1 MKKRNGFA
9 RLFLCTVLGIVL
21 ILQGCGQQEEFK
33 KIYALNKEL
42 GLPVRIADIGIT
54 EEQFF
59 ETMDRIPQMS
69 DIRHYPYAVTKEM
82 LMKAYEMI
90 EQLSV

>member
-33 KIYALNKEL
+33 KREIK
-42 GLPVRIADIGIT
+42 I
-54 EEQFF
+54 EEKTPEDQSKPKIKYL
-59 ETMDRIPQMS
+59 T
-69 DIRHYPYAVTKEM
+69 DIRILSAGTIVEKEQIKSSKTVR
-82 LMKAYEMI
+82 LFYNRRD
-90 EQLSV
+90 

>member
-33 KIYALNKEL
+33 KREIK
-42 GLPVRIADIGIT
+42 I
-54 EEQFF
+54 EEKTPEDQSKPKIKYL
-59 ETMDRIPQMS
+59 T
-69 DIRHYPYAVTKEM
+69 DIR
-82 LMKAYEMI
+82 I
-90 EQLSV
+90 LSA